1 MSHNTI
7 VNYYTTIFALVQ
19 HHKYSIEEIENLMPY
34 ERDIYVELLSDML
47 EKERQELE
55 KR

>member
-7 VNYYTTIFALVQ
+7 VNYYMTLFALQQ
-19 HHKYSIEEIENLMPY
+19 HHKYSIDVVENMIPY
-34 ERDIYVELLSDML
+34 ERDIYVDLLSDYL
-47 EKERQELE
+47 EKEKSELE